1 MAKMKFNPKDTKY
14 KTLPKSASPKS
25 PNEPDEY
32 ADHSYDHRETRPDG
46 SVVYY
51 YENGVKAIHHPK
63 ADSNPRYHKSAAK
76 HHLEETSKSIDVAK
90 YKKALSHL
98 RALSGHSQALDKF
111 RDTDDSSVD
120 KLAKEFSGTVAVAS
134 DPAVFTPTYS
144 GNNKKGKS
152 GVKKLDD
159 YLKKNMSK
167 PIITLVNDVRKELQK
182 EDTVVENGDYI
193 ESELNKAQEMLQDDS
208 IDFFENV
215 EYDED

>member
-1 MAKMKFNPKDTKY
+1 MVYFN
-14 KTLPKSASPKS
+14 
-25 PNEPDEY
+25 
-32 ADHSYDHRETRPDG
+32 
-46 SVVYY
+46 
-51 YENGVKAIHHPK
+51 I
-63 ADSNPRYHKSAAK
+63 
-76 HHLEETSKSIDVAK
+76 
-90 YKKALSHL
+90 
-98 RALSGHSQALDKF
+98 
-111 RDTDDSSVD
+111 
-120 KLAKEFSGTVAVAS
+120 
-134 DPAVFTPTYS
+134 
-144 GNNKKGKS
+144 GKS